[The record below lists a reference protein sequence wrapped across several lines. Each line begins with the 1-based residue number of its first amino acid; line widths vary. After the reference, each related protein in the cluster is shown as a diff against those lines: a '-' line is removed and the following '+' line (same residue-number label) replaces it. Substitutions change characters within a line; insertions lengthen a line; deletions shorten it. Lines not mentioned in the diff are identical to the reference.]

1 MLNVLMP
8 QIILNGPG
16 IMPLR
21 RQVIAAICAE
31 LAGETISLRDIIQ
44 ARNRR
49 RRDLR
54 HTLQE
59 RSRLVETLLE
69 ARRDDS
75 HADEP
80 TETNDPAMTLEKPPE
95 RAGSPPLKRY
105 FNE

>member
-1 MLNVLMP
+1 M
-8 QIILNGPG
+8 
-16 IMPLR
+16 
-21 RQVIAAICAE
+21 
-31 LAGETISLRDIIQ
+31 Q

-69 ARRDDS
+69 ARRGDT
-75 HADEP
+75 HTNEP
-80 TETNDPAMTLEKPPE
+80 TGTHALAMIVDTPPE